1 MVNIDTVY
9 QKVLAIANKEQR
21 GYITP
26 QEFNLLADKTQKE
39 IFDSYFHDAK
49 TAYHKPKNAI
59 GVAFDNVEIL
69 QEKLQ
74 PIIKSSTI
82 TTTAGDNVISLS
94 SNSYYTD
101 ALTIVGGAEL
111 VEITYKEALLR
122 ESNPLTKA
130 TLSRPTYY
138 RTPSSSTSVRSVTV
152 LPVPVVDTSYSHVYY
167 ADLNSS
173 ATFTPKWGYVV
184 INDNALYNANTSNNF
199 ALHASEEELI
209 VNRILQLSGIIV
221 QDVGLIQVG
230 GQEVDKLKAEQNN

>member
-1 MVNIDTVY
+1 
-9 QKVLAIANKEQR
+9 
-21 GYITP
+21 
-26 QEFNLLADKTQKE
+26 
-39 IFDSYFHDAK
+39 
-49 TAYHKPKNAI
+49 
-59 GVAFDNVEIL
+59 IL